1 MTETAFASSA
11 GDGHGACIRHVAR
24 DAGLKGERVTPT
36 TVQDP
41 SHVAARREG
50 RISAASFGLVILL
63 LAQYVL
69 GIAYNLYGTAPTATK
84 TIKSFSSPLLAAHVL
99 LGTLLIVVAIY
110 LVVASVRARTRITAI
125 TSIIGLVSLIAAWIS
140 GSAFTQKG
148 ASGYSMAMG
157 VLTAVALTCYVI
169 NVYGLGVNGRA
180 SVGSL
185 GASRI
190 VRDGHIR

>member
-1 MTETAFASSA
+1 MSPEMQ
-11 GDGHGACIRHVAR
+11 
-24 DAGLKGERVTPT
+24 GLKGEKMASAAVR
-36 TVQDP
+36 DP

-50 RISAASFGLVILL
+50 RISVASFGLVVLL

-84 TIKSFSSPLLAAHVL
+84 TIKPFSSPILAAHVA

-110 LVVASVRARTRITAI
+110 LVVASVRARTRVTAMA
-125 TSIIGLVSLIAAWIS
+125 SIIGLASLIAAWIS

-148 ASGYSMAMG
+148 ASSYSMAMG

-169 NVYGLGVNGRA
+169 NVYGLGAKGR
-180 SVGSL
+180 GP
-185 GASRI
+185 
-190 VRDGHIR
+190 GHCP